1 MLTLFMVLQALFNYF
16 SCSAVAI
23 ATVTGGS
30 NAALVTFLMIA
41 AHMVSFMQQ
50 QHALGWTDLVMT
62 CCTKTPSCTP
72 HSKDA

>member
-1 MLTLFMVLQALFNYF
+1 MLVQALFNYF

-41 AHMVSFMQQ
+41 AHMVSDNKECNTLHNVSLFELQT
-50 QHALGWTDLVMT
+50 LT
-62 CCTKTPSCTP
+62 C
-72 HSKDA
+72 